1 MLDEKDEKKIKI
13 LNICKIDL
21 CVEKEGERNE
31 IKISQITIGN
41 NNEKLDENEFI
52 EFLRTQSLDQKINKN
67 LKKFRNSFEIL
78 QRRLIKEYKSN
89 NGLNLHIEFKKYGE
103 NKNEVYK
110 IKATYKLEKGKIFTD
125 DNLLIIGSNLEGLKL
140 LLNHINNDIIYENI
154 NKSENNKEEKI
165 IADKNDVKNKKDNL
179 NRSVIDYEKDKIKIM
194 TKKETYK
201 FNGNLIK
208 EIYSD
213 VYLLANNEKNLVKI
227 VDKDWKDKIENLKDF
242 DDKIINIY
250 DITLIDNNKEYLIS
264 MIIVGY
270 NGIYLANINIDK
282 NEADIKKLFIL
293 KYDIKEANKYIKNI
307 YKISYKEKTSDLYD
321 LFTNSN
327 SKEDILIYDKNFF
340 NEKIKINENIIALT
354 SNTNLP
360 NGDDLIIFYD
370 LKEKETKHI
379 INNYSFVMGRNGLLI
394 LTNDYSKK
402 K

>member
-31 IKISQITIGN
+31 ITISQITIGN

-52 EFLRTQSLDQKINKN
+52 DFIHTQSLDQKINKN

-125 DNLLIIGSNLEGLKL
+125 DNLLIIENGSNLEGLKL

-201 FNGNLIK
+201 FN
-208 EIYSD
+208 S
-213 VYLLANNEKNLVKI
+213 
-227 VDKDWKDKIENLKDF
+227 
-242 DDKIINIY
+242 
-250 DITLIDNNKEYLIS
+250 
-264 MIIVGY
+264 
-270 NGIYLANINIDK
+270 
-282 NEADIKKLFIL
+282 
-293 KYDIKEANKYIKNI
+293 KYKY
-307 YKISYKEKTSDLYD
+307 
-321 LFTNSN
+321 
-327 SKEDILIYDKNFF
+327 
-340 NEKIKINENIIALT
+340 
-354 SNTNLP
+354 
-360 NGDDLIIFYD
+360 
-370 LKEKETKHI
+370 
-379 INNYSFVMGRNGLLI
+379 
-394 LTNDYSKK
+394 
-402 K
+402 